1 MSVLTSIFRPIFDV
15 MAGLIALYYSW
26 VHSYSFA
33 IALLTITVMVVLSPL
48 TIISTRSMLQMQAL
62 QPKVKELQKKF
73 GKDRQGLMEAQQAL
87 FKENKVSPASGCLPM
102 LLQLPLLF
110 VMYDVIRGL
119 TNTVGPHHIAS
130 PNYISHNTLLY
141 KNLIAS
147 HGAMHSLGINLAVA
161 ATSFKGSF
169 FGALPY
175 YLMVAIAV
183 GLQFLQTWQITAKN
197 PAAAKANPQALMIQ
211 RLTPVIFGV
220 IYIGIPSGVN
230 LYFVVSGL
238 FRIMQQEIMWRRDPV
253 LRAHS
258 LGVKEAKLASQQ
270 QAGKEDK
277 TSSDKG
283 GASAKGSKS
292 QSDSTW
298 VDKTKQNKQQPT
310 GRNSGRVGG
319 NPRRQGLYRKDV
331 GGGNGGNRLAGP
343 RRNSRRQG

>member
-1 MSVLTSIFRPIFDV
+1 MSFLTSIFRPIFEV

-33 IALLTITVMVVLSPL
+33 IALLTITVMVVISPL
-48 TIISTRSMLQMQAL
+48 TVISTRSMLQMQAL

-73 GKDRQGLMEAQQAL
+73 GKDKQGLMEAQQAL

-110 VMYDVIRGL
+110 VMYDIIRGL
-119 TNTVGPHHIAS
+119 TNTVGVHHIAS
-130 PNYISHNTLLY
+130 PEYISHTTLLY
-141 KNLIAS
+141 KNLMAS

-175 YLMVAIAV
+175 YLVVLLAV

-211 RLTPVIFGV
+211 RFTPIIFGV

-238 FRIMQQEIMWRRDPV
+238 FRVIQQEIMWRRDPV

-258 LGVKEAKLASQQ
+258 LGAKEQKRLDLQNK
-270 QAGKEDK
+270 QANSGKVSKED
-277 TSSDKG
+277 
-283 GASAKGSKS
+283 AGSKS
-292 QSDSTW
+292 TNVTSTNTAWIDKSKSSNSRSSQSSIRRRGS
-298 VDKTKQNKQQPT
+298 Q
-310 GRNSGRVGG
+310 RN
-319 NPRRQGLYRKDV
+319 DV
-331 GGGNGGNRLAGP
+331 NAKNRPAGP
-343 RRNSRRQG
+343 RRESKRRG

>member
-1 MSVLTSIFRPIFDV
+1 MSFLTSIFHPIFDV

-26 VHSYSFA
+26 VHSYSFS
-33 IALLTITVMVVLSPL
+33 IALLTITVMVVISPL
-48 TIISTRSMLQMQAL
+48 TVISTRSMLQMQAL
-62 QPKVKELQKKF
+62 QPKVKELQKKY
-73 GKDRQGLMEAQQAL
+73 GKDKQGLMEAQQAL

-110 VMYDVIRGL
+110 VMYDIIRGL

-130 PNYISHNTLLY
+130 PEYISHTTLLY
-141 KNLIAS
+141 KNLMAS

-161 ATSFKGSF
+161 ATSFKGPF

-175 YLMVAIAV
+175 YFVVLLAV

-211 RLTPVIFGV
+211 RFTPIIFGV

-238 FRIMQQEIMWRRDPV
+238 FRVVQQEIMWRRDPV

-258 LGVKEAKLASQQ
+258 LGAREQKRLDLQSKQ
-270 QAGKEDK
+270 
-277 TSSDKG
+277 TN
-283 GASAKGSKS
+283 SAKIDKDDTGSKS
-292 QSDSTW
+292 SKTTSSSDGWIDKSKSSNSRSSQSPMRRRGG
-298 VDKTKQNKQQPT
+298 Q
-310 GRNSGRVGG
+310 RN
-319 NPRRQGLYRKDV
+319 DV
-331 GGGNGGNRLAGP
+331 NAKNRPAGP
-343 RRNSRRQG
+343 RRESKRRG

>member
-1 MSVLTSIFRPIFDV
+1 MSFLTSIFRPIFDV

-33 IALLTITVMVVLSPL
+33 IALLTITVMVVISPL
-48 TIISTRSMLQMQAL
+48 TVISTRSMLQMQAL
-62 QPKVKELQKKF
+62 QPKVKELQKKY

-110 VMYDVIRGL
+110 VMYDIIRGL
-119 TNTVGPHHIAS
+119 TNTIGPHHIAS
-130 PNYISHNTLLY
+130 PKYISHTTLLY

-175 YLMVAIAV
+175 YFVVLLAV

-211 RLTPVIFGV
+211 RFTPIIFGI

-238 FRIMQQEIMWRRDPV
+238 FRVIQQEIMWRRDPV

-258 LGVKEAKLASQQ
+258 LGAKEQKRLDLQNK
-270 QAGKEDK
+270 QANSTKVGKEETNGK
-277 TSSDKG
+277 GAKSSTS
-283 GASAKGSKS
+283 
-292 QSDSTW
+292 STW
-298 VDKTKQNKQQPT
+298 VDKSKSSSNRSSQSQFRRRGTQRNDVS
-310 GRNSGRVGG
+310 GRNR
-319 NPRRQGLYRKDV
+319 P
-331 GGGNGGNRLAGP
+331 AGP
-343 RRNSRRQG
+343 RRESRRRG